1 MKTIFSPRAIKLGHL
16 YQSCRTEG
24 VFEGALYL
32 GCIAPQHEKFLV
44 VVQASVASSI
54 GRMVLN
60 ENNEMWGAGFIEL
73 EHVNA

>member
-1 MKTIFSPRAIKLGHL
+1 MKTIFSPKDIKVGHL
-16 YQSCRTEG
+16 YQSCKIEG

-32 GCIAPQHEKFLV
+32 GCMTPKYEKFLV

-60 ENNEMWGAGFIEL
+60 ENEKMWEAGFIQL
-73 EHVNA
+73 EHVND